1 MRSVNTLHFA
11 NVNPGNK
18 GYVTYNLTHSKT
30 ITINSAV
37 GIAFSLGSKNK
48 HEDVALYLH
57 SVIRRALNE
66 SKVQPWPPSADDL
79 QNISEDGI

>member
-1 MRSVNTLHFA
+1 MRSVNTLYFA

-18 GYVTYNLTHSKT
+18 SFATYNLIYSKT
-30 ITINSAV
+30 ITINVAV
-37 GIAFSLGSKNK
+37 GIAFRLGYKNK

-66 SKVQPWPPSADDL
+66 SKVQPWPPFAECL

>member
-18 GYVTYNLTHSKT
+18 GFVTYNLIYSKT
-30 ITINSAV
+30 ITINAAV
-37 GIAFSLGSKNK
+37 GIAFRLGYKNK